1 MTFSVYKLHLK
12 RQVCLCNTGS
22 CGKKIA
28 PSFGMIIS
36 RREER
41 NSVKSLFQARKKFG
55 SSIEMNGLLHDC
67 CILEYGNINLSSY
80 TEHVDTMYILFNVI
94 RCSIDTLKGLVLE

>member
-1 MTFSVYKLHLK
+1 
-12 RQVCLCNTGS
+12 
-22 CGKKIA
+22 
-28 PSFGMIIS
+28 
-36 RREER
+36 
-41 NSVKSLFQARKKFG
+41 
-55 SSIEMNGLLHDC
+55 MNGLLHDC